1 MGDEKQTV
9 VTPENPAAKEEVKV
23 VTPAVETPSV
33 ETPSVETPAVGT
45 EKTPDG
51 EQTPNKK
58 DPIQARID
66 RMYARM
72 KRAEAKVVVQ
82 PKPTVD
88 DDDEDPEKVDASKI
102 QDIVRQTIAQESMQQ
117 QYTASEKRVIEN
129 HPNCLNDDGTYDFND
144 PFVKA
149 YVEIGRRNPQLAA
162 MENGPELAAA
172 MVEKELGI
180 DYKRGRTD
188 EAGRV
193 VSNGHTSKTTVSPPQ
208 KGNVAQLVGKLTTA
222 ELHVAKM
229 QHLTPEEYAEAKQIS
244 VIK

>member
-1 MGDEKQTV
+1 MGDENKTV
-9 VTPENPAAKEEVKV
+9 VTPENPAAKEKENV

-33 ETPSVETPAVGT
+33 ETHSVETPAVGA
-45 EKTPDG
+45 EETPAG

-72 KRAEAKVVVQ
+72 KRAEAKVVEQ
-82 PKPTVD
+82 PKPEVD
-88 DDDEDPEKVDASKI
+88 DSEDEEVTNPTKI
-102 QDIVRQTIAQESMQQ
+102 QEIVRQTIAQEARQSK
-117 QYTASEKRVIEN
+117 YTESEQRVIKN

-149 YVEIGRRNPQLAA
+149 YVDIGIRNPQLAA

-193 VSNGHTSKTTVSPPQ
+193 VSNGHTGKTTVSPLP
-208 KGNVAQLVGKLTTA
+208 KGSIAQLAAKLTPK